1 MDKVTK
7 KDFFP
12 DLIRNLPEADISFEG
27 IQGWISQGE
36 EHQIVFF
43 DIEPVG
49 VVPKHS
55 HCAQWGTVLEGEM
68 QFTIAGV
75 TKIYKKGDS
84 YFIPEG
90 VVHSASFTKRTW
102 VMDFFAD
109 KARYKLK

>member
-1 MDKVTK
+1 MNNIPN

-12 DLIRNLPEADISFEG
+12 ELIRNLPEADISFKG
-27 IQGWISQGE
+27 IRAWLSQGE
-36 EHQIVFF
+36 DHQIVFF

-49 VVPKHS
+49 VVPDHS
-55 HCAQWGTVLEGEM
+55 HCAQWGTVLKGEM
-68 QFTIAGV
+68 QFTIDGI
-75 TKIYKKGDS
+75 TKIYRKGDF

-109 KARYKLK
+109 KARYSIK